1 MKKIASIVS
10 GFAVCVAMIFV
21 LVGCGEKQQSVNL
34 DILSQELLDKVTFQD
49 DLVLLDQEVATH
61 LYPMTG
67 DTKGK
72 VLAGSGATAEE
83 IALFETKEESE
94 AKKMLEVA
102 QKRVESQKSAFEN
115 YAPKEMEKLNK
126 AIIFQKGNYVVVCI
140 TDDVDNAKKVLNKY
154 FA

>member
-10 GFAVCVAMIFV
+10 GFAVCVAMLFV

-61 LYPMTG
+61 LYPMTE

-140 TDDVDNAKKVLNKY
+140 TDDGDNAKKVLNKY

>member
-10 GFAVCVAMIFV
+10 GFTVCCAMIFV
-21 LVGCGEKQQSVNL
+21 LAGCGGKQQPVNL
-34 DILSQELLDKVTFQD
+34 DILSQELLDKATFQEE
-49 DLVLLDQEVATH
+49 LVLLDREVATH
-61 LYPMTG
+61 LYPMAE
-67 DTKGK
+67 DTKGR

-94 AKKMLEVA
+94 AKNMLEAA
-102 QKRVESQKSAFEN
+102 QKRVESQKAAFEN

-126 AIIFQKGNYVVVCI
+126 AIVFQKGNYVVVCI
-140 TDDVDNAKKVLNKY
+140 TDDVDNAQKILNKY

>member
-49 DLVLLDQEVATH
+49 DLVLLDREVATH
-61 LYPMTG
+61 LYPMAE
-67 DTKGK
+67 DTKGR

-94 AKKMLEVA
+94 AKKMLEAA
-102 QKRVESQKSAFEN
+102 QKRVESQKAAFEN

-140 TDDVDNAKKVLNKY
+140 TDDVDNAQKVLNKY

>member
-10 GFAVCVAMIFV
+10 GFTVCVAMIFV
-21 LVGCGEKQQSVNL
+21 LAGCGEKQQPVNL
-34 DILSQELLDKVTFQD
+34 DILSQELLDKATFQEE
-49 DLVLLDQEVATH
+49 LVLLDREVATH
-61 LYPMTG
+61 LYPMAE
-67 DTKGK
+67 DTKGR

-94 AKKMLEVA
+94 AKNMLEAA
-102 QKRVESQKSAFEN
+102 QKRVESQKAAFEN

-126 AIIFQKGNYVVVCI
+126 AIVFQKGNYVVVCI
-140 TDDVDNAKKVLNKY
+140 TDDVDNAQKILNKY

>member
-49 DLVLLDQEVATH
+49 DLVLLDREVAAH
-61 LYPMTG
+61 LYPMDE
-67 DTKGK
+67 DTKGR

-94 AKKMLEVA
+94 AKKMLEAA
-102 QKRVESQKSAFEN
+102 QKRLESQKAAFEN

-140 TDDVDNAKKVLNKY
+140 TDDGDNAQKVLNKY